1 MDVCYNQANLV
12 HGDLS
17 RYNILMSYNH
27 PYIID
32 LSQATLTSHPLSR
45 TLLERDIN
53 NIIYDAKKFNVDLS
67 YEYIEDK
74 IKK

>member
-1 MDVCYNQANLV
+1 
-12 HGDLS
+12 
-17 RYNILMSYNH
+17 
-27 PYIID
+27 

-67 YEYIEDK
+67 YEYIKNK
-74 IKK
+74 IIK